1 MRIRT
6 LPSLFAVALALPT
19 LAAQA
24 PEPDWAAIAG
34 SFPSL
39 GTPEAA
45 GERGALVWLHNVRTS
60 RDVARVWKETS
71 PTPECFAEAV
81 GEDVSGSARPLT
93 HALMRDAAREAIRVV
108 LDLKRHFARPLP
120 YQTYPGIDP
129 AIPPVPPRGEGSFP
143 SLHAT
148 LGAVLAQLFV
158 QFRPERA
165 EAIRDKGRLLGSD
178 RVLAGLHYPSDV
190 EAGERLGK
198 AFAAWWISQPEH
210 RQRILE
216 ACGAEW
222 H

>member
-1 MRIRT
+1 MRIPT
-6 LPSLFAVALALPT
+6 LPSLFVLALALPS
-19 LAAQA
+19 LAAQV
-24 PEPDWAAIAG
+24 PEPDWGAIAG
-34 SFPSL
+34 TFPSL
-39 GTPEAA
+39 GTPEAD
-45 GERGALVWLHNVRTS
+45 GERGALVWLHHTRTTK
-60 RDVARVWKETS
+60 DVARVWKETS

-81 GEDVSGSARPLT
+81 GADVTSAARPLT
-93 HALMRDAAREAIRVV
+93 HALMRDATREAITIV
-108 LDLKRHFARPLP
+108 LALKNRFARPLP

-148 LGAVLAQLFV
+148 LGTVLAQLFA

-178 RVLAGLHYPSDV
+178 RVMAGLHYPSDV
-190 EAGERLGK
+190 EAGQRLGK